1 MNVMNVTILS
11 TIIIFL
17 VFSLWFINK
26 YLNILYKNEA
36 APQNTEYKE
45 SNVIPNL
52 IQSVNDNDQK
62 ILDEVNKNKEEIED
76 LGNTVQNKMNQIE
89 TNKLNISKVFDNIEN
104 VRDIINQD
112 QLKNLEISR
121 SKLQKENNK
130 VIGRSIDELSKAWET
145 TNEIAM
151 SNINSSIEEKKVEI
165 QQQVYDTVSS
175 NVENNFVPSTELTTF
190 SNSVDNRFDTLNG
203 SISEINTNLD
213 ALSNQFETQQSDLNS
228 FETTYVEEEE
238 LNMKINEYLRQSID
252 ENSGLGGIMGNYL
265 YSNDYAKNSDINTEI
280 NQINA
285 DLETRV
291 YDLEARA
298 SSGVTS
304 SELDLNLSLSSEN
317 GLCLQVS
324 GSNIC
329 VPTSDLQ
336 KTFYTKSEYQ
346 PYQEQLYE
354 S

>member
-1 MNVMNVTILS
+1 MNVMNLTILS

-36 APQNTEYKE
+36 APQHTEYKE

-76 LGNTVQNKMNQIE
+76 IETTVQNKMNQIE

-104 VRDIINQD
+104 VRDKINQD

-130 VIGRSIDELSKAWET
+130 VIGESIDELTKAWET

-151 SNINSSIEEKKVEI
+151 SNINSSIDEKKIEI

-175 NVENNFVPSTELTTF
+175 NVENNFVPYTELTAF
-190 SNSVDNRFDTLNG
+190 SNGTNNRFDTLNG
-203 SISEINTNLD
+203 SISQINTNLD
-213 ALSNQFETQQSDLNS
+213 ALSNQFETQRSDLNS
-228 FETTYVEEEE
+228 FQTKYVEEGQ
-238 LNMKINEYLRQSID
+238 LNMKINAYLEESID
-252 ENSGLGGIMGNYL
+252 DISGLGGIMGTFLN
-265 YSNDYAKNSDINTEI
+265 SNDYATKIDINTEI
-280 NQINA
+280 NKINT
-285 DLETRV
+285 DLEERV
-291 YDLEARA
+291 YKLEARP
-298 SSGVTS
+298 SSDVTA
-304 SELDLNLSLSSEN
+304 SELDLKLSLSSDS

-329 VPTSDLQ
+329 VPTYELQ
-336 KTFYTKSEYQ
+336 NTFYTKSEYQ
-346 PYQEQLYE
+346 PYEEQLYE

>member
-1 MNVMNVTILS
+1 MNVTILS

-52 IQSVNDNDQK
+52 IQSVNENDKK
-62 ILDEVNKNKEEIED
+62 ILDEVNQNKEDIED

-89 TNKLNISKVFDNIEN
+89 TNKINISKVFDNIEN
-104 VRDIINQD
+104 VRDKINQD

-130 VIGRSIDELSKAWET
+130 VIGKSIDELSKAWET

-175 NVENNFVPSTELTTF
+175 NVENNFVPYTELTTF
-190 SNSVDNRFDTLNG
+190 SNSTNNRFDTLNG
-203 SISEINTNLD
+203 SISQINTNLD

-228 FETTYVEEEE
+228 FETKYVEEDE
-238 LNMKINEYLRQSID
+238 LSMKINQYLNESIHD
-252 ENSGLGGIMGNYL
+252 GSGLGGIMGNYL
-265 YSNDYAKNSDINTEI
+265 YSNDYATKSEIITEI

-285 DLETRV
+285 DLEQRV
-291 YDLEARA
+291 YNLEAPP
-298 SSGVTS
+298 SSGVTA
-304 SELDLNLSLSSEN
+304 SELDLKLSLSSDS

-329 VPTSDLQ
+329 VPTNELQ
-336 KTFYTKSEYQ
+336 NTFYTKSEYI
-346 PYQEQLYE
+346 PYE
-354 S
+354 

>member
-1 MNVMNVTILS
+1 MNATILS

-52 IQSVNDNDQK
+52 IQSVNYNDQK

-104 VRDIINQD
+104 VRDKINQD

-190 SNSVDNRFDTLNG
+190 SNSVDNRFNTLNG

-228 FETTYVEEEE
+228 FETTYVEQEE
-238 LNMKINEYLRQSID
+238 LNMKINEYLQQSID
-252 ENSGLGGIMGNYL
+252 DSSGLGGIMGKYL
-265 YSNDYAKNSDINTEI
+265 NSNDYAKKSDINTE
-280 NQINA
+280 INA

-291 YDLEARA
+291 YDLEVRP
-298 SSGVTS
+298 SSDVTA
-304 SELDLNLSLSSEN
+304 SELDLNLSLSSDR

-329 VPTSDLQ
+329 VPTDVLQ

-346 PYQEQLYE
+346 PYQEKLYE
-354 S
+354 

>member
-1 MNVMNVTILS
+1 MNVTILS

-36 APQNTEYKE
+36 APQHTEYKE

-52 IQSVNDNDQK
+52 IQSVNENDQK
-62 ILDEVNKNKEEIED
+62 ILDEVNQNKEEIKD

-89 TNKLNISKVFDNIEN
+89 TNKINISKVFDNIEN
-104 VRDIINQD
+104 VRDKINQD

-130 VIGRSIDELSKAWET
+130 VIGKSIDELSKAWET

-190 SNSVDNRFDTLNG
+190 SNSTNNRFDTLNG
-203 SISEINTNLD
+203 SISQINTNLD
-213 ALSNQFETQQSDLNS
+213 ALSNQFETQQSDLNL
-228 FETTYVEEEE
+228 FETNYVKEEE
-238 LNMKINEYLRQSID
+238 LNTKINDYLHESI
-252 ENSGLGGIMGNYL
+252 NHSHGLGEIMGRYL
-265 YSNDYAKNSDINTEI
+265 YSNDYATKSEINTEI

-285 DLETRV
+285 DLEQRV
-291 YDLEARA
+291 YVLEARA
-298 SSGVTS
+298 SSNVTAS
-304 SELDLNLSLSSEN
+304 DLDLNLSLSPES

-329 VPTSDLQ
+329 VPTYELQ
-336 KTFYTKSEYQ
+336 NTFYTKSEYQ
-346 PYQEQLYE
+346 PYEETTL
-354 S
+354 

>member
-1 MNVMNVTILS
+1 MNATILS

-52 IQSVNDNDQK
+52 IQSVNYNDQK

-104 VRDIINQD
+104 VRDKINQD

-190 SNSVDNRFDTLNG
+190 SNSVDNRFNTLNG

-228 FETTYVEEEE
+228 FETTYVEQEE
-238 LNMKINEYLRQSID
+238 LNMKINEYLQQSID
-252 ENSGLGGIMGNYL
+252 DSSGLGGIMGKYL
-265 YSNDYAKNSDINTEI
+265 YSNDYAKKSDINTEI
-280 NQINA
+280 NA
-285 DLETRV
+285 GLGKRV
-291 YDLEARA
+291 YDLEVRP
-298 SSGVTS
+298 SSDVTA
-304 SELDLNLSLSSEN
+304 SELDLNLSLSSDR

-329 VPTSDLQ
+329 VPTDVLQ

-346 PYQEQLYE
+346 PYQEKLYE
-354 S
+354 